1 VAWARPILIGTP
13 FLGKSISILK
23 DTCQRADSH
32 SVHWTLSQLSP
43 YASSL
48 SFWRKLSVFN
58 SLIRISIALQCG
70 IRIAPSGLRKENLLE
85 GNHMRRLLPCLS
97 TIILVVLPLITDVA
111 SASDQTKDDDRLRN
125 CGTVLKEIL
134 DVPDNIPQDLL
145 DKADCVVVFPSV
157 LKAAFIVGGSY
168 GRGAMSCRRGEDF
181 RGPWGAP
188 TMMALEGGS
197 FGFQIGGQAT
207 DFVLLVMN
215 ESGARGI
222 LASKVKLGGDASV
235 AAGPVGRDAS
245 ADTDATLRSEI
256 LSYSRARGLFAGVSL
271 EGSTIRPDNGDNR
284 RVYGRKIPAREIV
297 LSGTVAVPPAAEQM
311 TSTLD
316 ARTPKHRP

>member
-1 VAWARPILIGTP
+1 M
-13 FLGKSISILK
+13 
-23 DTCQRADSH
+23 
-32 SVHWTLSQLSP
+32 
-43 YASSL
+43 
-48 SFWRKLSVFN
+48 RKMMF
-58 SLIRISIALQCG
+58 
-70 IRIAPSGLRKENLLE
+70 
-85 GNHMRRLLPCLS
+85 CLS
-97 TIILVVLPLITDVA
+97 SIVLVVVPLLAGMA
-111 SASDQTKDDDRLRN
+111 SASDQAKDDDRLRN
-125 CGTVLKEIL
+125 SGTVLKEIL

-168 GRGAMSCRRGEDF
+168 GRGAMSCRKGENF

-197 FGFQIGGQAT
+197 FGFQIGAEAT

-215 ESGARGI
+215 ERGASGI
-222 LASKVKLGGDASV
+222 LASKVKLGADASV

-245 ADTDATLRSEI
+245 ADTDATLRAEI

-284 RVYGRKIPAREIV
+284 RVYGREIPARDIV
-297 LSGTVAVPPAAEQM
+297 LAGVVAAPPAAEQLI
-311 TSTLD
+311 STLD
-316 ARTPKHRP
+316 AKTPKHRP

>member
-1 VAWARPILIGTP
+1 M
-13 FLGKSISILK
+13 
-23 DTCQRADSH
+23 
-32 SVHWTLSQLSP
+32 
-43 YASSL
+43 
-48 SFWRKLSVFN
+48 RK
-58 SLIRISIALQCG
+58 
-70 IRIAPSGLRKENLLE
+70 
-85 GNHMRRLLPCLS
+85 LLPCLCS
-97 TIILVVLPLITDVA
+97 ILLVVLPLLAEVA
-111 SASDQTKDDDRLRN
+111 RAADQSKDDDRLKN

-134 DVPDNIPQDLL
+134 DVPDDIPQDFL

-168 GRGAMSCRRGEDF
+168 GRGAMSCRKGENF

-284 RVYGRKIPAREIV
+284 RVYGRKIPATDIV
-297 LSGTVAVPPAAEQM
+297 LSGRVAEPPAAEQLI
-311 TSTLD
+311 STLD
-316 ARTPKHRP
+316 AKTPRHKT